1 MCKLRFSFSIP
12 VPTPRLEYMID
23 GTKKSEACGFYSV
36 FYADHTTMLNSPGTC
51 YDAFSFLTALAMET
65 KKIRLCTGV
74 SDCHRFNPALMAH
87 KVATLDVFS
96 NGRAMIG
103 IGAGEAMNIDLYG
116 IKREKSYTKLREYI
130 ELLRK
135 FWTKKRVNFKSEFWG
150 TMKNGFIQ
158 IKPIQKT
165 PPIYVAAN
173 SPKIRRMA
181 GELGDGWYPFV
192 ETPWTYKENYKEV
205 VEGAKN
211 AGRDP
216 SEIDYV
222 YDCFVAI
229 DNDDPQKAID
239 RCDFFKTSY
248 LVNPTKINQAYPNV
262 NLPEKLTI
270 HNILL
275 DAPGAGD
282 LLKCIDQLPVT
293 INEDL
298 NCIGTT
304 EDVIASIE
312 KYKNAG
318 ATHLALMNRGPDV
331 DRVYEIFKNIIIPYF
346 KELEK

>member
-1 MCKLRFSFSIP
+1 MRFSFSIP
-12 VPTPRLEYMID
+12 VPTPRLEYMIE
-23 GTKKSEACGFYSV
+23 GTKKSEECGFFSV

-51 YDAFSFLTALAMET
+51 YDAVSFLTALAMES
-65 KKIRLCTGV
+65 KKIKLCTGV
-74 SDCHRFNPALMAH
+74 SDCHRFNPGLMAH
-87 KVATLDVFS
+87 KIATLDVIS

-116 IKREKSYTKLREYI
+116 IKRERSYTKLREYI

-135 FWTKKRVNFKSEFWG
+135 FWTKKRINYKSEFWG
-150 TMKNGFIQ
+150 SMKNAFIQ
-158 IKPIQKT
+158 IKPIQKP

-173 SPKIRRMA
+173 SPKTRKLA
-181 GELGDGWYPFV
+181 GEVGDGWYPFV

-205 VEGAKN
+205 VEGAKK
-211 AGRDP
+211 AGRNP

-229 DNDDPQKAID
+229 DDDNPQKAVE

-262 NLPEKLTI
+262 NLPENLTI

-275 DAPGAGD
+275 DASGATD
-282 LLKCIDQLPVT
+282 LLKCMDQLPATV
-293 INEDL
+293 NEDL
-298 NCIGTT
+298 NCIGSID
-304 EDVIASIE
+304 DVIASIE
-312 KYKNAG
+312 KFKNAG

-331 DRVYEIFKNIIIPYF
+331 DKVYEIFRNKIIPYF